1 MTTPKRRKAYA
12 IMFPDGQLYPGTF
25 GIAKKARD
33 YAYMFLPSSDP
44 DHSWQHC
51 YKLGYRVIAVDIV
64 PRKR

>member
-1 MTTPKRRKAYA
+1 MKPKPTTGFA
-12 IMFPDGQLYPGTF
+12 IMLPDGWMHPATHGS
-25 GIAKKARD
+25 AKEARKN
-33 YAYMFLPSSDP
+33 AYLFLPASDP